1 MLSSLLTTLGASSLT
16 LVQELQQ
23 VFLYFYTHAWL
34 GLFFVLQ
41 VLGLLVT
48 KSRADSINSLW
59 GLHVA
64 RQRPVSGVA
73 RAPLCRPCVNLF
85 HYWF

>member
-1 MLSSLLTTLGASSLT
+1 MLGSLLTTLGANSLT

-48 KSRADSINSLW
+48 KSRADSINSL
-59 GLHVA
+59 
-64 RQRPVSGVA
+64 
-73 RAPLCRPCVNLF
+73 
-85 HYWF
+85 

>member
-23 VFLYFYTHAWL
+23 VCLYFYTHAWL

-48 KSRADSINSLW
+48 KSRADSIN
-59 GLHVA
+59 
-64 RQRPVSGVA
+64 
-73 RAPLCRPCVNLF
+73 NL
-85 HYWF
+85 